1 MATVSDP
8 RNPIKTRNAT
18 RPATG
23 LCRWLSKPNAEHA
36 GGVLAI
42 NGTAYEVLPL
52 YDGEALVG
60 YRLLKV
66 DSLAMY
72 DVDTTREP
80 WRCDCPDATFHPERP
95 GGCKHVQALKAALRA
110 AGLL

>member
-1 MATVSDP
+1 MATVTDP
-8 RNPIKTRNAT
+8 RNPIKTRKAT

-23 LCRWLSKPNAEHA
+23 ACRWINKPNAHHE

-42 NGTAYEVLPL
+42 NGRPYEILPL
-52 YDGEALVG
+52 YEGEALVG
-60 YRLLKV
+60 YRLLK
-66 DSLAMY
+66 AGATTMY
-72 DVDTTREP
+72 DVDTTQAP